1 MKSRFNIA
9 ICFSGESR
17 SFNTAAPFIKAFLG
31 NTDHN
36 IKFFCHTWAK
46 NTWKCTESI
55 RHDLLDAENLK
66 RELQETY
73 PFEKIQVDAPID
85 DMWIKLKNNTLVH
98 AHSVSP
104 FKSAALVNQQKRQY
118 EMVNEMV
125 FDIVFKLRLDTIFH
139 RHINLEFILSSITK
153 PLTDEVIMDAQ
164 DSSVR
169 EFRHPWCY
177 DMCYYGSS
185 LGMDIISDLYFY
197 YINGKFFEMANC
209 SIFNPSVSRY
219 GPNAQLHKWASMKN
233 LKIGRYDC
241 KPLIVYPVRY
251 EVQHATYPE
260 GYDLIEQRFLN
271 G

>member
-9 ICFSGESR
+9 ICFAGESR
-17 SFNTAAPFIKAFLG
+17 SFKTAAPFIKAFLG
-31 NTDHN
+31 NTDHD

-46 NTWKCTESI
+46 NTWKCTESV
-55 RHDLLDAENLK
+55 RHDLLDSETLRAELMD
-66 RELQETY
+66 TY
-73 PFEKIQVDAPID
+73 PFEAIKIDLPID
-85 DMWIKLKNNTLVH
+85 DIWIKLKNNTLVH
-98 AHSVSP
+98 AHSASP
-104 FKSAALVNQQKRQY
+104 FKSAALSNQLKRQY
-118 EMVNEMV
+118 EVDNDMT
-125 FDIVFKLRLDTIFH
+125 FDIVFKLRLDIIFH
-139 RHINLEFILSSITK
+139 RSLTLEYLLATMRK
-153 PLTDEVIMDAQ
+153 PLTDEVIMDSM
-164 DSSVR
+164 DSPSK
-169 EFRHPWCY
+169 EFRHPWCL

-197 YINGKFFEMANC
+197 YNNGKFFEMANC

-241 KPLIVYPVRY
+241 SRLIVYPVRY

-260 GYDLIEQRFLN
+260 GYDLVEQRFLN